1 MDSQSKTYS
10 LLLTKALSLLS
21 KRRYTVL
28 KLKKKLISTLEKK
41 LKTDPAFESNYGGV
55 GLETTASPDLSEL
68 AGCPPSPQNF
78 EPDLKQ
84 VLSRLKDLK
93 YLDDTAYTKDF
104 ISLRTS
110 SSRPRGKFLLKRELK
125 NKGIHPELA
134 ERIVEGSEINEE
146 ELAFESL
153 LKKAKAIE
161 RAEPRKQKEKALRFL
176 ASRGFKIDAI
186 YKAVDRWYNERS

>member
-1 MDSQSKTYS
+1 MDQQSKIYTF
-10 LLLTKALSLLS
+10 LLTKALSLLS

-28 KLKKKLISTLEKK
+28 KLKKKLILALEKK
-41 LKTDPAFESNYGGV
+41 IKTDPASLQLSGGV
-55 GLETTASPDLSEL
+55 GLEDNA
-68 AGCPPSPQNF
+68 PSPQDF
-78 EPDLKQ
+78 EQDLKQ

-104 ISLRTS
+104 IESRI
-110 SSRPRGKFLLKRELK
+110 SSRPRGKFLIKRELK

-146 ELAFESL
+146 DLAFESL

-176 ASRGFKIDAI
+176 ASRGFAIDAI
-186 YKAVDRWYNERS
+186 YKAVDRWYNEHS

>member
-1 MDSQSKTYS
+1 MQENKTYNF
-10 LLLTKALSLLS
+10 LLQKSLSLLS

-28 KLKKKLISTLEKK
+28 KLKKKLTSALEKK
-41 LKTDPAFESNYGGV
+41 LKTDPAFESNYSGV

-68 AGCPPSPQNF
+68 AGCAPSLEAF
-78 EPDLKQ
+78 EPTIQ
-84 VLSRLKDLK
+84 RVLRRLKELK

-104 ISLRTS
+104 ISLRI

-146 ELAFESL
+146 KLAFESL

-161 RAEPRKQKEKALRFL
+161 RVEPRKQKEKALRFL

>member
-28 KLKKKLISTLEKK
+28 KLKKKLISALEKK
-41 LKTDPAFESNYGGV
+41 LSNDPVFAEEQGGVDLEAFEP
-55 GLETTASPDLSEL
+55 T
-68 AGCPPSPQNF
+68 
-78 EPDLKQ
+78 LKQ
-84 VLSRLKDLK
+84 VLSRLKELK

-104 ISLRTS
+104 IESRI

>member
-1 MDSQSKTYS
+1 MDQPSKIYVF
-10 LLLTKALSLLS
+10 LLRKALALLS

-28 KLKKKLISTLEKK
+28 KLKRKLILALEKK
-41 LKTDPAFESNYGGV
+41 LQSDPVTADNLSDRAVSEVFEQ
-55 GLETTASPDLSEL
+55 EIH
-68 AGCPPSPQNF
+68 
-78 EPDLKQ
+78 Q

-104 ISLRTS
+104 IESRTS
-110 SSRPRGKFLLKRELK
+110 SSRPRGKFILKRELK

-134 ERIVEGSEINEE
+134 ERIVEESEINEE

>member
-10 LLLTKALSLLS
+10 FLLTKALSLLS

-55 GLETTASPDLSEL
+55 GLEAFESDL
-68 AGCPPSPQNF
+68 Q
-78 EPDLKQ
+78 Q

-104 ISLRTS
+104 IESRTS

-146 ELAFESL
+146 DIAFESL
-153 LKKAKAIE
+153 LKKANRQRQLSS
-161 RAEPRKQKEKALRFL
+161 RASSPVEPRKQKEKALRFL

>member
-1 MDSQSKTYS
+1 MDQPSKTYTF
-10 LLLTKALSLLS
+10 LLQKALSLLS

-41 LKTDPAFESNYGGV
+41 FQSDPVTDH
-55 GLETTASPDLSEL
+55 SPDRAVSET
-68 AGCPPSPQNF
+68 F
-78 EPDLKQ
+78 EQEIQQ

-110 SSRPRGKFLLKRELK
+110 SSRPRGKFILKRELK

-134 ERIVEGSEINEE
+134 ERIVEESEINEE
-146 ELAFESL
+146 DLAFESL

-161 RAEPRKQKEKALRFL
+161 RVEPRKQKEKALRFL

>member
-1 MDSQSKTYS
+1 MDQPSKIYVF
-10 LLLTKALSLLS
+10 LLQKALALLS

-28 KLKKKLISTLEKK
+28 KLKRKLILALEKK
-41 LKTDPAFESNYGGV
+41 LQSDPVTADNLSDRAVSEVFEQ
-55 GLETTASPDLSEL
+55 EIH
-68 AGCPPSPQNF
+68 
-78 EPDLKQ
+78 Q

-104 ISLRTS
+104 IESRTS
-110 SSRPRGKFLLKRELK
+110 SSRPRGKFILKRELK

-134 ERIVEGSEINEE
+134 ERIVEESEINEE